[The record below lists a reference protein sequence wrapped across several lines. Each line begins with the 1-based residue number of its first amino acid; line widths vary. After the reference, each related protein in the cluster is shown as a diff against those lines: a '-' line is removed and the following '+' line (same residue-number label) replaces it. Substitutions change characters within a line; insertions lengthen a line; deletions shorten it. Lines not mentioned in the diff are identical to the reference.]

1 MHSFSRISRLALPPA
16 ILHIRVVPIWFV
28 VRACCA
34 RLVSG
39 GLLGPF
45 SVLELGFLAL
55 LVLLRR
61 EKKCYYSEFLYIG
74 NGFYFLSLVVLVLLP
89 VVFLAPE

>member
-1 MHSFSRISRLALPPA
+1 M
-16 ILHIRVVPIWFV
+16 
-28 VRACCA
+28 
-34 RLVSG
+34 
-39 GLLGPF
+39 GPF